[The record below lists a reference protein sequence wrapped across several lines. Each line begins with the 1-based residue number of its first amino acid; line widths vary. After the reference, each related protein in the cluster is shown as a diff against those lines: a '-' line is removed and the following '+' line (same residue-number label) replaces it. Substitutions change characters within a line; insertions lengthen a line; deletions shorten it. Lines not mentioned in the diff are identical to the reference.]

1 MRNKKSVQTKKEC
14 DFFLEN
20 RNPRVFYLSSARFV
34 AFLRIPVT
42 LRLFAMCANERQRI
56 AEDIRERKDRYGQM
70 VSMKIPAK
78 DTDRAFYIARR
89 NVKGVLRYACYWTD
103 TNAYVRDERTS
114 ANDPTFVYNPQVFSS
129 TYEKTLTKMRA
140 IFPNATLTEYAG
152 TDAQSSATNARP
164 EIVPALNVATL
175 RGQVT
180 QDASTQDVPAVSV
193 TMIARPARNV
203 KRTYVANPAYRAN
216 VTEDVP
222 AQDVPAKKT
231 RRGSRGK

>member
-1 MRNKKSVQTKKEC
+1 
-14 DFFLEN
+14 
-20 RNPRVFYLSSARFV
+20 
-34 AFLRIPVT
+34 
-42 LRLFAMCANERQRI
+42 
-56 AEDIRERKDRYGQM
+56 M

-78 DTDRAFYIARR
+78 TTDRAFYIARR
-89 NVKGVLRYACYWTD
+89 NVKGILRYACYWTD
-103 TNAYVRDERTS
+103 TNQYVRDERTS

-129 TYEKTLTKMRA
+129 TYEKTLTKMRS

-152 TDAQSSATNARP
+152 TDAQSSASSASSARAD
-164 EIVPALNVATL
+164 IVPALNVATL

-180 QDASTQDVPAVSV
+180 QDATSQDVPAVSIA
-193 TMIARPARNV
+193 MSARPPRNV

-231 RRGSRGK
+231 GRRTRGK